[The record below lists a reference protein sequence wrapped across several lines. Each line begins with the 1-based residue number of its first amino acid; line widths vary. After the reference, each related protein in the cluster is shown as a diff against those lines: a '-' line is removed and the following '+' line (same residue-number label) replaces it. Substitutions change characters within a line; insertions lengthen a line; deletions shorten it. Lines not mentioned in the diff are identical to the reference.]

1 MDMQD
6 AVEFIRETGLRG
18 DLKLKLYAL
27 STCAFCRRAIEFL
40 KSHEFEFD
48 YIYLDKI
55 DVETKREI
63 KANLKE
69 KYKNL
74 PVFPVLTI
82 KDEEAISGFRE
93 EEYRKAL
100 EISDNVAGKRLYFP
114 AFGRECRARWRRS
127 GKRAGKRPR
136 NSSAWWQATT
146 AGN

>member
-6 AVEFIRETGLRG
+6 AVEFIREAGLRG

-27 STCAFCRRAIEFL
+27 STCAFCKRAIEFL
-40 KSHEFEFD
+40 KSHGFEFE
-48 YIYLDKI
+48 YLYLDKI

-63 KANLKE
+63 KAKLKE

-82 KDEEAISGFRE
+82 KDDGAISGFRE

-100 EISDNVAGKRLYFP
+100 DIAE
-114 AFGRECRARWRRS
+114 
-127 GKRAGKRPR
+127 
-136 NSSAWWQATT
+136 T
-146 AGN
+146 